1 MIVFYFLVGIMPL
14 SEHRIWGRMLGNLTI
29 FKYVGIAAVVYAILH
44 AFSKGL
50 MPEYFRTR
58 QARLFVVFCMIAA
71 ESHFTKSFSTNFGVS
86 PLFSYISFLLLFFVT
101 VTVVDSVHRLRIVML
116 TAVGAVAFAS
126 LYMIR
131 EWQEYHNVYEGFRPG
146 WVVGDPNYF
155 TISALLT
162 IPFALYLMLGSKQR
176 WERWLCAGCL
186 GVTLVAV
193 TLGASRGGFLG
204 LVVSFIFV
212 VWHSRQRLRN
222 LVVAG
227 GLVLPLFLLMPIS
240 PLMRLLHPNNGDTI
254 AQQARTSLWQAG
266 LHMME
271 SYPVTGVG
279 LGNFKPLVPEYS
291 DLPTPPDY
299 IAHNAY
305 IEIGSEMG
313 VPALLIFIGILISS
327 FETLNSIRKLAP
339 RPGLYFVR
347 EAALSLQA
355 GLLGSAVAIIFVSG
369 QYQKM
374 LWLIIFLSMC
384 MSAIARQHLRF
395 LNEDKLKS

>member
-1 MIVFYFLVGIMPL
+1 ML
-14 SEHRIWGRMLGNLTI
+14 S
-29 FKYVGIAAVVYAILH
+29 
-44 AFSKGL
+44 SK
-50 MPEYFRTR
+50 
-58 QARLFVVFCMIAA
+58 I
-71 ESHFTKSFSTNFGVS
+71 
-86 PLFSYISFLLLFFVT
+86 
-101 VTVVDSVHRLRIVML
+101 
-116 TAVGAVAFAS
+116 
-126 LYMIR
+126 
-131 EWQEYHNVYEGFRPG
+131 
-146 WVVGDPNYF
+146 
-155 TISALLT
+155 
-162 IPFALYLMLGSKQR
+162 R

-204 LVVSFIFV
+204 LVASLIFV

-227 GLVLPLFLLMPIS
+227 GLVLPLSLLMPIS
-240 PLMRLLHPNNGDTI
+240 PLARLLHPNNGDTI

-299 IAHNAY
+299 IAHSAY

-313 VPALLIFIGILISS
+313 VPALLIFLGILISS
-327 FETLNSIRKLAP
+327 FETLNSIRKLTP
-339 RPGLYFVR
+339 RPGLHFVR

-355 GLLGSAVAIIFVSG
+355 GLLGSAVAIVFVSG

-384 MSAIARQHLRF
+384 MPAITRKHLRF
-395 LNEDKLKS
+395 LSEDKLKP